1 MTTPPRHTR
10 LSFHGPLSEA
20 RADQLVTRL
29 AGNTPTTV
37 LDIGCGW
44 GELMLR
50 ILTATPKATGT
61 GIDLNA
67 EDLAR
72 GRQAAEARGLA
83 DRVRFLEESATG
95 TPHGPAD
102 LVLCVGASQALG
114 DQLPQALAELR
125 RLVSDHGRVL
135 LGEGFWQRTPT
146 PAELSRMWPDAAV
159 TDHPGL
165 ATLVDLTVEAGF
177 RPEWTE
183 TASLDEWEEFESGYL
198 ADTEVW
204 LARHPDHPLAEETR
218 QRADRHRAAWL
229 TYRGILGL
237 AYLTLV
243 PVAAR

>member
-1 MTTPPRHTR
+1 MTPPRRSRAR
-10 LSFHGPLSEA
+10 LAFHGPLSEA
-20 RADQLVTRL
+20 RADRLVQRL
-29 AGNTPTTV
+29 ASNAPATV

-50 ILTATPKATGT
+50 VLAAVPKATGT
-61 GIDLNA
+61 GIDLDA
-67 EDLAR
+67 EDLAG
-72 GRQAAEARGLA
+72 GRQAAEARGLT

-95 TPHGPAD
+95 TAHGPAD

-114 DQLPQALAELR
+114 DLPGALAELR
-125 RLVSDHGRVL
+125 RLVSGHGRVL

-146 PAELSRMWPDAAV
+146 PAELSRMWPDAAA
-159 TDHPGL
+159 TDHPDL
-165 ATLVDLTVEAGF
+165 ATLIDLTIAAGF

-204 LARHPDHPLAEETR
+204 LAGHPDHPLAEETR
-218 QRADRHRAAWL
+218 RRADRHRAAWL
-229 TYRGILGL
+229 TYRGVLGL

-243 PVAAR
+243 PVAR